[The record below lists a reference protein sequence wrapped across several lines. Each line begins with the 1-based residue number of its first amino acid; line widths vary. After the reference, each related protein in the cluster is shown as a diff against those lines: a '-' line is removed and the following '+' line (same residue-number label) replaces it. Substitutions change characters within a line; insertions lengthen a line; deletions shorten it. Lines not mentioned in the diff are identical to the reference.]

1 MLIIDRF
8 QGNFAVVEDSET
20 DSVTNIDKA
29 LIDEAAKEGDVL
41 SFEDGA
47 YIGMRASIIARTP
60 VTIGEGAIVGACSLV
75 NKNVDAGRTVVGI
88 PAKVLYAGNINRGGV
103 NNYYTAA

>member
-20 DSVTNIDKA
+20 DSVANIDKA

-41 SFEDGA
+41 SFEDDA
-47 YIGMRASIIARTP
+47 YI
-60 VTIGEGAIVGACSLV
+60 
-75 NKNVDAGRTVVGI
+75 VDAEATERRRREI
-88 PAKVLYAGNINRGGV
+88 LELMKKLDLS
-103 NNYYTAA
+103 

>member
-20 DSVTNIDKA
+20 DSITNIDKA

-41 SFEDGA
+41 SFEDGT
-47 YIGMRASIIARTP
+47 YI
-60 VTIGEGAIVGACSLV
+60 
-75 NKNVDAGRTVVGI
+75 VDAEATERQRREI
-88 PAKVLYAGNINRGGV
+88 LELMKKLDLN
-103 NNYYTAA
+103 